1 MFYLVI
7 ACADL
12 EGESAYPTPGKSN
25 LLIHI
30 ARLPKI
36 RLGPALE
43 NKIIFRTTTLLGKNS
58 GPAHVSGI
66 FRNIFEIHNRKRKSY
81 KRCTYPSLSLMY

>member
-7 ACADL
+7 VCADL
-12 EGESAYPTPGKSN
+12 EGEFAYPTPGKSN

-30 ARLPKI
+30 VRLPKFC
-36 RLGPALE
+36 LGPALE
-43 NKIIFRTTTLLGKNS
+43 NKVIFRTTTLLGKNS

-66 FRNIFEIHNRKRKSY
+66 FRNI
-81 KRCTYPSLSLMY
+81 L